1 MLFKD
6 MKQGYPVFF
15 FDRENVK
22 AYQGRVVSVAV
33 PRYDAPHFGQ
43 VGTPNQGM
51 VVDVTIEADGVS
63 KTYTIPEGSSMA
75 YASTLVLATDK
86 SDILREVESV
96 KASAEEALAKAD
108 KYKSDIE
115 KCSGIIGEWDAS
127 QAERISQNKR
137 IGEIESEVKSMRSDL
152 QAILGKLDK
161 VL

>member
-1 MLFKD
+1 
-6 MKQGYPVFF
+6 
-15 FDRENVK
+15 
-22 AYQGRVVSVAV
+22 
-33 PRYDAPHFGQ
+33 
-43 VGTPNQGM
+43 M
-51 VVDVTIEADGVS
+51 VVDVTIDAEGVQ
-63 KTYTIPEGSSMA
+63 KTYTIPEGSSVA
-75 YASTLVLATDK
+75 YAGQLVIASEK
-86 SDILREVESV
+86 GDIVREVESV